1 MNLDSIDYRILATL
15 QADGRITNNSLAEKV
30 GLSPSACL
38 RRVQLLEKAGVI
50 EGYMALVD
58 AAQLGRP
65 TTVVVQI
72 TLERQTD
79 DHLEAFEAAIAHHAE
94 VVECYLMSGMADYL
108 LRVAVRDAE
117 DYERLHRAVLARLPG
132 VARIQSSFAI
142 RTVIC
147 RPSIPVGEL
156 GGPAETARRS
166 PSSG

>member
-1 MNLDSIDYRILATL
+1 MKLDSIDYRILAAL
-15 QADGRITNNSLAEKV
+15 QDDGRITNNSLAEKA

-38 RRVQLLEKAGVI
+38 RRVQMLERAGVI
-50 EGYMALVD
+50 EGYTALVN
-58 AAQLGRP
+58 AAALGRP

-79 DHLEAFEAAIAHHAE
+79 DHLEAFEAAIAHQAE

-117 DYERLHRAVLARLPG
+117 DYERLHRGVLARLPG

-142 RTVIC
+142 RTVIS
-147 RPSIPVGEL
+147 RAALPVGEL
-156 GGPAETARRS
+156 AG
-166 PSSG
+166 

>member
-1 MNLDSIDYRILATL
+1 MMLDSIDYRILAAL
-15 QADGRITNNSLAEKV
+15 QDDGRITNNSLAEKA

-38 RRVQLLEKAGVI
+38 RRVQMLERAGVI
-50 EGYMALVD
+50 EGYTALVD
-58 AAQLGRP
+58 AAALGRP

-79 DHLEAFEAAIAHHAE
+79 DYLEAFEAAIAHQAE

-117 DYERLHRAVLARLPG
+117 DYERLHRGVLARLPG

-142 RTVIC
+142 RTVIS
-147 RPSIPVGEL
+147 RASLPVGEL
-156 GGPAETARRS
+156 AG
-166 PSSG
+166 